1 MALVSKKIPNF
12 LNGVSQQP
20 ANIRLDT
27 QGQVQENGLSNTVD
41 GLQKRPPTEY
51 LAELKH
57 GDNSALGTDLFI
69 HTYVRSSAEQ
79 YTIVIDMTGVTANAT
94 NSSGTL
100 PKISIYDQD
109 GTRQTNSGF
118 GGQRYLAKTDTG
130 VAPTAADLRAV
141 SIADQT
147 YILNTLV
154 EVAKTTTSGGD
165 NQRPFEALF
174 YLRQASTAKFYGVMV
189 SSDADES
196 DFSDSFSSIT
206 DYTEIGEV
214 QTLPSSNSQSEYS
227 QKTGSIC
234 KTIVTGTDVDSA
246 FDNENRFNEANLTG
260 VGFSDFETRRGETSP
275 FIIAENNTR
284 DFFAQARDDNG
295 GQDFQCFK
303 DTARNFT
310 DLPKFCDDGFTIEI
324 VGDTSRRED
333 NFYVK
338 YSGTYSAGSW
348 EECAAPSRPTSAIYH
363 NLDNATMPHKIVQNA
378 DLSFT
383 FSPETYDERK
393 AGDDETNPFPSF
405 VGRRLSDLFFFRNR
419 LGILADENV
428 IFSEAANFTN
438 FFRTTTRALLDSAPI
453 DVAVSQNEV
462 SLLKAA
468 VPFQE
473 NLLMFSE
480 ITQFTLSATQLLTPN
495 EVSIDASTRYECDLT
510 AKPVGAGNSVYF
522 ATKFGSG
529 FAGVRE
535 YYTTVDTEVKE
546 SAPITD
552 HVPKYIP
559 NGIKT
564 LAASSNEEMLA
575 VLPTGTT
582 KEIYV
587 YKWHYS
593 DNTKVQTSWSKF
605 TFDGDVL
612 AMSFNNTDLYLLIRY
627 DDNNDDTTD
636 TSYLEKIELADS
648 TKPLLDR
655 LRYFN
660 SSTGLSDYRTA
671 LGSDNVMVDASTN
684 EIVDDIPSDL
694 SATPIYVG
702 IPYTFKYEISEQ
714 VYKDNNLD
722 VAQARFQLRKMLI
735 DFANTNTF
743 DVDVTP
749 TGRDTTTYHFTSRT
763 LGDTQNLNASAQQ
776 ESGSF
781 TIPIQSQASEVSIE
795 IKNSSHFPCTITGA
809 EWEAYIHLRSKR
821 L

>member
-12 LNGVSQQP
+12 LNGISQQP
-20 ANIRLDT
+20 ANIRLDS
-27 QGQVQENGLSNTVD
+27 QGQAQENGLSNTVD

-69 HTYVRSSAEQ
+69 HTYVRSSTEQ

-94 NSSGTL
+94 NVSGTL

-118 GGQRYLAKTDTG
+118 GGQKYLAKTDTG

-154 EVAKTTTSGGD
+154 EVAKETTSGGD
-165 NQRPFEALF
+165 NQRPWEALY
-174 YLRQASTAKFYGVMV
+174 YLRQAEHARFYGVMV
-189 SSDADES
+189 TSNADRTNFT
-196 DFSDSFSSIT
+196 DNFSNASAF
-206 DYTEIGEV
+206 TEIGEI
-214 QTLPSSNSQSEYS
+214 QTKPADGSDYAT
-227 QKTGSIC
+227 KTGQIC
-234 KTIVTGTDVDSA
+234 KTIVDGNDVDSA
-246 FDNENRFNEANLTG
+246 FTNENRFNENNLTG
-260 VGFSDFETRRGETSP
+260 AGFSDFQSRRGEQSP
-275 FIIAENNTR
+275 FIIAENNSQ
-284 DFFAQARDDNG
+284 DFFAQARDDRG
-295 GQDFQCFK
+295 GQDFQAFK

-310 DLPKFCDDGFTIEI
+310 DLPKFCDDGFTIEV
-324 VGDTSRRED
+324 VGDTSRKED

-348 EECAAPSRPTSAIYH
+348 EECAAPSRPPSTLTGDTDENAIIH
-363 NLDNATMPHKIVQNA
+363 NLDNATMPHKLIQNA

-522 ATKFGSG
+522 STKFGTG

-535 YYTTVDTEVKE
+535 YYSTVDTEVKE

-627 DDNNDDTTD
+627 DDDSDDTTD

-655 LRYFN
+655 LRYFD

-684 EIVDDIPSDL
+684 EIVADIPSDL

-722 VAQARFQLRKMLI
+722 VAQARFQLRKILI

-749 TGRDTTTYHFTSRT
+749 TARGTTTYNFT
-763 LGDTQNLNASAQQ
+763 SAQQ

-781 TIPIQSQASEVSIE
+781 TVPIQSQASEVSIE